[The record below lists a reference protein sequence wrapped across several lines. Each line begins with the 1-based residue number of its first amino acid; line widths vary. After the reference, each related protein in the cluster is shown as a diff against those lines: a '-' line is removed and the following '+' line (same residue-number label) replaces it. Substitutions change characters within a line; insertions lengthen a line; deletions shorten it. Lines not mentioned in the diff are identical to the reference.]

1 MSLPTGT
8 VTLLFTDIEGSTRLV
23 RERGS
28 AWPALL
34 AEHHRLLREAFGRYG
49 GAEVGVEGDGFFVA
63 FNDPGGAVAG
73 AVAAQHSL
81 AALEGELGV
90 RRRTG

>member
-34 AEHHRLLREAFGRYG
+34 AEHHRLLREAFG
-49 GAEVGVEGDGFFVA
+49 AM
-63 FNDPGGAVAG
+63 
-73 AVAAQHSL
+73 AAPRSASRATGSSSPSTTP
-81 AALEGELGV
+81 AA
-90 RRRTG
+90 RSPARWRPSTRWQR